1 MKAVLPI
8 LIGASMA
15 LLAPLGAITPAAASH
30 EAPGV
35 RASDPLAV
43 DCDAPTNPNQL
54 LVCTDADLLQ
64 RDRALAALA
73 AASPDQGALAQLE
86 WLRAERDLCDSA
98 DCLRISYDAG
108 IGALNEAAEARAS

>member
-8 LIGASMA
+8 LIGASVA
-15 LLAPLGAITPAAASH
+15 LLAPLGAISPAAASL
-30 EAPGV
+30 EAPAV

-43 DCDAPTNPNQL
+43 DCDAPASPNQI
-54 LVCTDADLLQ
+54 LVCSDADLLR

-73 AASPDQGALAQLE
+73 ARASDDGALAQLE

-98 DCLRISYDAG
+98 ACLRRSYDAG
-108 IGALNEAAEARAS
+108 MGALSDAAEGRLS